1 MASSKRAETL
11 HIPEARFVRPDGTT
25 QLVQPVLEG
34 SGAYLRPG
42 RAFYDASQHKDK
54 LQCPYCNLRVD
65 FNKGSGA
72 MICGT
77 QLEGTRAH
85 FKKAPRQNHEPTC
98 KLPKT
103 AGSSDSE
110 IDLNAPYRIHL
121 NMLLGG
127 RTDPEHPVYERAQG
141 GKVVARDPRLQPEE
155 VVVPGDTTDEK
166 KIVKKY
172 KESVP
177 VKSVHDLVDLMRR
190 GDVARLKGA
199 LVVHNTVVPWTDF
212 AILNER
218 RLKSLMDRLRN
229 GASHPVLLHVGL
241 YQAAEGRYAE
251 GQKLFY
257 ERDEKGARFIIPRI
271 YMDGPGTADSFPTRG
286 NYLVVGMAR
295 MHFNER
301 GGAYFLNISIKN
313 PDQVTSYSPA
323 DLAAE
328 ARARAEKRQT
338 APAL

>member
-1 MASSKRAETL
+1 MASSKRSETL
-11 HIPEARFVRPDGTT
+11 HIPEARFVKPDGTT

-42 RAFYDASQHKDK
+42 RTFYDASQHKHK
-54 LQCPYCNLRVD
+54 LLCPYCNLRVD

-72 MICGT
+72 IICGT

-85 FKKAPRQNHEPTC
+85 FKKAPWQEHEPTC

-103 AGSSDSE
+103 AGSSDSV
-110 IDLNAPYRIHL
+110 IDPNAPYRIHL

-127 RTDPEHPVYERAQG
+127 RADLEHPVYERAQG
-141 GKVVARDPRLQPEE
+141 GKVIARDPRLKPEE
-155 VVVPGDTTDEK
+155 VIVPGDSPGKSKTIK
-166 KIVKKY
+166 RY

-177 VKSVHDLVDLMRR
+177 VKSVHDLIDLMRR
-190 GDVARLKGA
+190 GDFARLRGA
-199 LVVHNTVVPWTDF
+199 LVVHNTIVPWTDF
-212 AILNER
+212 AILNES

-241 YQAAEGRYAE
+241 SAPAKGLYAE

-257 ERDEKGARFIIPRI
+257 ERDQKGARFIIPRI
-271 YMDGPGTADSFPTRG
+271 YMDGPRTADSFPAQG
-286 NYLVVGMAR
+286 HYLVVGMAR
-295 MHFNER
+295 ARFNEK
-301 GGAYFLNISIKN
+301 GGACFLNISIKS
-313 PDQVTSYSPA
+313 PDQVTSYSPG
-323 DLAAE
+323 DLIAE

-338 APAL
+338 APVP